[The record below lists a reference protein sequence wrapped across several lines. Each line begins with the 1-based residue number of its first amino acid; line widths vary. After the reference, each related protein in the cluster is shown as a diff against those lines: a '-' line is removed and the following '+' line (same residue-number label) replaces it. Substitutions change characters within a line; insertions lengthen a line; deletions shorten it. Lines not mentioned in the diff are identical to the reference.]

1 MTDPGGGT
9 IEEASGRI
17 RRSKPHKKYGVT
29 TPAVRAA
36 ELLGAQGSEEVT
48 AAYGAGCPSRFR
60 RSHSPPCFTMR

>member
-48 AAYGAGCPSRFR
+48 AA
-60 RSHSPPCFTMR
+60 